1 MPKRKKAK
9 DPKLVAL
16 AQEIKRYL
24 RAHPRAADTVEGIA
38 KWWLTRQRY
47 EEALERVQDA
57 LDLLVEQ
64 GVATKRIA
72 AGGKVVYFSARRKV
86 RGENK
91 D

>member
-1 MPKRKKAK
+1 MPRRKKAK

-38 KWWLTRQRY
+38 KWWLARQRY
-47 EEALERVQDA
+47 EEALKRVRDA

-64 GVATKRIA
+64 GVVTKRIV
-72 AGGKVVYFSARRKV
+72 AGGKVVYFSGRGKV
-86 RGENK
+86 CGENK
-91 D
+91 N